1 MSVLIHSED
10 TISSFLCFSLFSYQR
25 KIFIF
30 AETHL
35 PKLGYAKRA
44 HLMNAMVPGLK
55 GSKMSSSDAGSK
67 IDFLDG
73 PSEVKKK
80 LKDAHCVEGVV
91 EENGVLAF
99 AKAVLFPIA
108 RLRQESEKLG
118 VNLSEQP
125 GTSKSLSTDDAPAGT
140 MFSIRRPDKFG
151 GNLHYRSYQDV
162 ERDYAEKKLHP
173 LDLKN
178 GVADAINTLLEP
190 IQTAYKGD
198 DAFQQAEAQAYPVEK
213 VLSKKERK
221 EREKLERLG
230 ESLVSPGVIRGTA
243 SDDHGLYAA
252 AEQGRAPADGPA
264 GETTRQSQTSN
275 ANETFMQAAQAG
287 VQNLNVQG

>member
-1 MSVLIHSED
+1 M
-10 TISSFLCFSLFSYQR
+10 QR

-55 GSKMSSSDAGSK
+55 GSKMSSSDSSSK

-73 PSEVKKK
+73 PSDVKKK
-80 LKDAHCVEGVV
+80 LNAAHCIEGVV

-118 VNLSEQP
+118 TNLKDKTGMSR
-125 GTSKSLSTDDAPAGT
+125 SLSTDDAPTGT
-140 MFSIRRPDKFG
+140 MFSIQRPEKFG
-151 GNLHYRSYQDV
+151 GNLHYKSYQDL
-162 ERDYAEKKLHP
+162 ETDFAEKKLHP
-173 LDLKN
+173 MDLKN

-190 IQTAYKGD
+190 IQAAYEGD
-198 DAFQQAEAQAYPVEK
+198 PAFQSAEAQAYPVEK
-213 VLSKKERK
+213 VLSKKEKK
-221 EREKLERLG
+221 ELEKKEKQKK
-230 ESLVSPGVIRGTA
+230 
-243 SDDHGLYAA
+243 
-252 AEQGRAPADGPA
+252 EQSKAPANGPA
-264 GETTRQSQTSN
+264 GETTRQAQSN
-275 ANETFMQAAQAG
+275 NTNETFIEAAQAG
-287 VQNLNVQG
+287 IKDLKLQE